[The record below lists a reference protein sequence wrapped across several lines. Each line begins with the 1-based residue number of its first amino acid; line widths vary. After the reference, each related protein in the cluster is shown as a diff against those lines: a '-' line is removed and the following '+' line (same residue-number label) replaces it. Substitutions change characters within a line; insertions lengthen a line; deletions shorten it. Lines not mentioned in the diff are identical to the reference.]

1 MEQYELLKIIVNCF
15 DSLKVPYFVTGAV
28 ASIAYGEPRLT
39 NDIDVVADISE
50 RHISGLKKRFSEP
63 DFYISEEAV
72 RDAICRRDQFN
83 IIHAASGLKVDVI
96 MPKRTP
102 FDKSRFKR
110 IKRIQISEETEANFS
125 SPEDVI
131 IIFKKM
137 DFYRKGGS
145 EKHLRDIIG
154 ILKISGDT
162 LDITYIIE
170 WANRLGLDDIW
181 KTLHKRARKR

>member
-1 MEQYELLKIIVNCF
+1 MEQYELLKIIADCF
-15 DSLKVPYFVTGAV
+15 DSLKIPYFVTGAV

-39 NDIDVVADISE
+39 NDIDVVADMSE
-50 RHISGLKKRFSEP
+50 GHISGLKKRFSAP
-63 DFYISEEAV
+63 DFYISEGAV
-72 RDAICRRDQFN
+72 RDAIYRRDQFN

-131 IIFKKM
+131 IKKM
-137 DFYRKGGS
+137 DFYRNGGS
-145 EKHLRDIIG
+145 EKHLRDITG
-154 ILKISGDT
+154 ILKISGET
-162 LDITYIIE
+162 LDISYIRE
-170 WANRLGLDDIW
+170 WVNRLGLDDIW
-181 KTLHKRARKR
+181 KTLHKRARKK

>member
-1 MEQYELLKIIVNCF
+1 VEQYELLKIIANCF
-15 DSLKVPYFVTGAV
+15 DSLKIPYFVTGAI
-28 ASIAYGEPRLT
+28 ASIAYGEARLT
-39 NDIDVVADISE
+39 NDIDVVADIGE
-50 RHISGLKKRFSEP
+50 RHISGLKKWFPVP

-72 RDAICRRDQFN
+72 REAIYHRDQFN

-110 IKRIQISEETEANFS
+110 IKRMRISEETEANFS

-131 IIFKKM
+131 IKKM

-145 EKHLRDIIG
+145 EKHLRDITG

-162 LDITYIIE
+162 LDISYIGE

-181 KTLHKRARKR
+181 KALHRRARKK